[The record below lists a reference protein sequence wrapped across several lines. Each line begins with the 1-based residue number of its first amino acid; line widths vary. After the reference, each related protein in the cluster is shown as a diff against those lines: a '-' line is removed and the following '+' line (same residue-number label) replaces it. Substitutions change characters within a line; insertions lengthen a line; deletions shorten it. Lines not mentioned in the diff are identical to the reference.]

1 MANEYLEKLPTSEG
15 NRQTWTWSGWIKRN
29 EISHWAR
36 VWTCQESQVGIRG
49 SGEDFVRFRDE
60 NSSPAM
66 DLCSG
71 TALRDTTAWMHVV
84 CVMNSTAPNSEQRG
98 RMYINGKRIEEWS
111 TEVYPGMN
119 VQGAM
124 NNNIWHRIA
133 GRVNNSE
140 YYTGALQDIFFVDG
154 LALDAEAFAFHKE
167 GQGSISIGSSAASEI
182 VKGTWR
188 PKSPSTI
195 KAEINR
201 KGGFGTNGYYLP
213 MNDKNMAG
221 ADHRIEIDSILKLN
235 QDLQQPK
242 VGIATT
248 SAAGIGH
255 TDVVRDV
262 AASKNYSGLNWDGC
276 VAFDGDSDYINC
288 GDSADFHLDGD
299 FTIECWVYKKNTG
312 ATNSVLSQ
320 WTNTASTRSFLLQV
334 HSTNNLSFHWLY
346 DPSQAAVS
354 MTSPNHEFPV
364 GKWTHIAVTRSSN
377 TYYLFQDGYRVDA
390 ETSSNAPQNSSADVY
405 IGMNGDG
412 DSEKVNGFVSN
423 LRIVKGTALYTAATA
438 GKAFTPSTTALTNIT
453 NTKLLCCQSSTD
465 ANAAAVA
472 PNSLSKQGT
481 TFATTNEITG
491 SLVIALPLYRGGTS
505 SGFGDYSAYVRGP
518 QGGPV
523 KTITVGGNVA
533 MGSTDSWYGS
543 APKFANNAKNDI
555 LSSSGTGAGTPF
567 DLGNNNFTVEFWA
580 RCSGN
585 GSNSNFQ
592 TIFDCRT
599 TDSSTTGF
607 AIGVNDAN
615 AAAGQGTQDAHQD
628 VKIYGIPAGT
638 GDTTPGNP
646 LGKHTW
652 NHFCVER
659 KYNPIKDLNSRGT
672 MTVYSNGNPIGVYTG
687 ASATADYTEGG
698 FRIGSANAGVSG
710 SYNFYGSVQDFRL
723 YNGVAKYDG
732 KGFKVPNHYNSAA
745 GIQTYRTCPDNSL
758 DNYCTLSGIQT
769 NSPDTVLSSGALRV
783 DSGGNNGVA
792 YGTVGIPTTGKWY
805 FEAIVDERGTYN
817 HIAIQAEARP
827 EYTSA
832 YRCLMRDDGN
842 VYGDSS
848 AGYLGNTGWTWQSA
862 GDVVGFGVD
871 SDAGK
876 VYLWKNGG
884 SQSGPWDIFNFGF
897 ANPRGS
903 EGYRPY
909 FLGDTGTGMTFN
921 FGQDCTFR
929 GQKTGT
935 FNKDAN
941 GRGEFAYALPSDY
954 LALCASNFPEPQVKD
969 PSLHFQNILYEGTAE
984 AAKEVSGLKFK
995 PDLTLIANRQISHPN
1010 SVYDVIRGGNQQ
1022 ININETDPEVTRS
1035 PFGVSL
1041 NDGGFSA
1048 STGGNSNNGNSY
1060 VAHCWKAG
1068 GPAVPNNDGSN
1079 LAMVSVNQTAGFSI
1093 IKATAQSS
1101 GSITLGHGLNKPPV
1115 FWIYKPF
1122 DKATGWYI
1130 YHKSLGHSAWLQ
1142 PDNSTAATTS
1152 NTAAWG
1158 GVSPTDKILTH
1169 GSGFVN
1175 QGNIIFY
1182 AWTEIPGYSNFGEYY
1197 GNGNAWGPVII
1208 TGFKPALVIIKS
1220 VDFVDDWTVYDN
1232 VRDDKNPN
1240 DNIYY
1245 LNTENPDNVNDTSH
1259 GIDFLSNGFKC
1270 RGTSNQENKDDGRFI
1285 YMAWAESPFKYA
1297 QAK

>member
-1 MANEYLEKLPTSEG
+1 MSNEYLEKLPTTEG
-15 NRQTWTWSGWIKRN
+15 NRQTWTWSAWIKRN
-29 EISHWAR
+29 EIAHWAR
-36 VWTCQESQVGIRG
+36 IWTCQESQVGIRG

-71 TALRDTTAWMHVV
+71 TKLRDTTGWMHVV

-111 TEVYPGMN
+111 TEVYPTWN
-119 VQGAM
+119 AEGAM

-133 GRVNNSE
+133 GRVNSSE
-140 YYTGALQDIFFVDG
+140 FYTGALQDIYFVDG
-154 LALDAEAFAFHKE
+154 LALDAAAFGFNKQGE
-167 GQGSISIGSSAASEI
+167 GSISIGSSSASDI
-182 VKGTWR
+182 VRGSWR

-195 KAEINR
+195 KAEVNR

-213 MNDKNMAG
+213 MNDKKMVG

-255 TDVVRDV
+255 TDVVRDI
-262 AASKNYSGLNWDGC
+262 AASKNYTGLNWDGC

-299 FTIECWVYKKNTG
+299 FTIECWIYKKNSG
-312 ATNSVLSQ
+312 ATNSIINQ
-320 WTNTASTRSFLLQV
+320 WTNSASTRSFLFQV
-334 HSTNNLSFHWLY
+334 HGTNNLSFHWLY
-346 DPSQAAVS
+346 DPSQSAVS
-354 MTSPNHEFPV
+354 MTSPDHEFPV
-364 GKWTHIAVTRSSN
+364 GKWTHVAVTRSSN

-390 ETSSNAPQNSSADVY
+390 ETSSNAPQNSSADVE
-405 IGMNGDG
+405 IGRNADG
-412 DSEKVNGFVSN
+412 GSEYVNGFISN

-438 GKAFTPSTTALTNIT
+438 GKAFDPPTTALTNIT

-472 PNSLSKQGT
+472 PNTLSRQGT

-491 SLVIALPLYRGGTS
+491 SLVIALPLYQGATS

-533 MGSTDSWYGS
+533 MGNTDSWYGS

-567 DLGNNNFTVEFWA
+567 DLGNNNFTLEFWA

-585 GSNSNFQ
+585 GSDSTFQ

-599 TDSSTTGF
+599 SDSSTTGF
-607 AIGVNDAN
+607 AIGFNDPSDAN
-615 AAAGQGTQDAHQD
+615 GGGTSDGHQD
-628 VKIYGIPAGT
+628 IKLYGIPAGT
-638 GDTTPGNP
+638 GTVTPGNP
-646 LGKHTW
+646 LGTHTW

-659 KYNPIKDLNSRGT
+659 KYNPIVDANNRGT
-672 MTVYSNGNPIGVYTG
+672 ITVYSNGAPVGVYTG
-687 ASATADYTEGG
+687 WGATADYTEGG
-698 FRIGSANAGVSG
+698 FRIGAANAGVSG
-710 SYNFYGSVQDFRL
+710 DWNFYGSVQDFRL
-723 YNGVAKYDG
+723 YNGIAKYDG
-732 KGFKVPNHYNSAA
+732 KGFKVANHYNCAQ
-745 GIQTYRTCPDNSL
+745 GIQTYRCNPDNTA
-758 DNYCTLSGIQT
+758 NNFCTLSGIQT
-769 NSPDTVLSSGALRV
+769 NSPSTILSSGALRV
-783 DSGGNNGVA
+783 DSGASSGVA
-792 YGTVGIPTTGKWY
+792 YGTVGFPTTGKWFY
-805 FEAIVDERGTYN
+805 EAIVDERGTYN
-817 HIAIQAEARP
+817 HLGVQAEALP
-827 EYTSA
+827 EYTTSH
-832 YRCLMRDDGN
+832 RCLMRDDGN
-842 VYGDSS
+842 VYGGSGGS
-848 AGYLGNTGWTWQSA
+848 YLGNTGWTAQSV
-862 GDVVGFGVD
+862 GDVVGVGVD
-871 SDAGK
+871 ADAGK
-876 VYLWKNGG
+876 MYLWKNGG
-884 SQSGPWDIFNFGF
+884 SQSGPWDLYNFGF
-897 ANPRGS
+897 ANPKGCDS
-903 EGYRPY
+903 YRPY
-909 FLGDTGTGMTFN
+909 FLGSDGTGMTFN

-941 GRGEFAYALPSDY
+941 GIGEFSYSVPTGY
-954 LALCASNFPEPQVKD
+954 KALCASNFPEPQVKD
-969 PSLHFQNILYEGTAE
+969 PSLHFQNILYQGTAE
-984 AAKEVSGLKFK
+984 ASKEVSGLKFK
-995 PDLTLIANRQISHPN
+995 PDFAIVFNRQITHPR

-1022 ININETDPEVTRS
+1022 QNINEPDATVTRA
-1035 PFGVSL
+1035 PFGL
-1041 NDGGFSA
+1041 AFTDDGFSA
-1048 STGGNSNNGNSY
+1048 STGGNSNNGNAY

-1068 GPAVPNNDGSN
+1068 GPAVPNNDGSVVS
-1079 LAMVSVNQTAGFSI
+1079 MVSVNQDAGFSI
-1093 IKATAQSS
+1093 IRAYAQTS

-1115 FWIYKPF
+1115 FWFYTPY
-1122 DKATGWYI
+1122 TGGTNWYI
-1130 YHKSLGHSAWLQ
+1130 YHKSLGAEAWLQ
-1142 PDNSTAATTS
+1142 PDNSTAATTG
-1152 NTAAWG
+1152 NNAAWA
-1158 GVSPTDKILTH
+1158 VSPTDTILTH

-1175 QGNIIFY
+1175 QKDIIFY
-1182 AWTEIPGYSNFGEYY
+1182 AWTEIPGYSSFGEYE
-1197 GNGNAWGPVII
+1197 GNGNSWGPVII

-1220 VDFVDDWTVYDN
+1220 VDFVDDWTVFDN

-1245 LNTENPDNVNDTSH
+1245 LNTDGDENLDDTTH

-1270 RGTSNQENKDDGRFI
+1270 RGTSNQENKDGGRII